1 MPGVTQRKYI
11 GELMRF
17 NKSLKRPLNLIL
29 EVLPYDYNFNDILEL
44 FKELYP
50 FEWKTIEQRYN
61 VYSQKDKH
69 LKSVGKKNRYKPQP
83 PNVYLK
89 SLPKIKNMLSNG
101 VKSVHKNSFD
111 EENKNRQ
118 LEILRKKRNNSI
130 TRKQNE
136 INRIK
141 QNIQEIEP
149 EFIDIFIN
157 AYHQKGIL
165 TEGKLEILNEL
176 KKYECKKTLEFFY
189 KINDAERNDQ
199 VREEAFN
206 YLQKTGNYVKL
217 RKKFKGKQ
225 KSYMTEEFNF
235 SMTPEDLVK
244 RLEEKSVQNLKKYD
258 FFISHS
264 YKDSKLVLEIK
275 NILNEKGYVVYYDWS
290 SDNDFLKRNLV
301 SEYTEIVL
309 KKRITQSNKILFLRT
324 TNTLNDDNE
333 FLSKWVKMEIDYA
346 NKIRKEIVA
355 IDFIKDEKCQFD
367 TINYKSDIKY
377 LYLENKS
384 KTISN

>member
-17 NKSLKRPLNLIL
+17 NKSLKRPLSLIS
-29 EVLPYDYNFNDILEL
+29 EVLPYDYDFTDILAL

-61 VYSQKDKH
+61 VYSQKDKY

-83 PNVYLK
+83 PIVYLK
-89 SLPKIKNMLSNG
+89 SLPKVKHMLSNG

-111 EENKNRQ
+111 EDNRNIQ
-118 LEILRKKRNNSI
+118 LEILRRKRNNLI
-130 TRKQNE
+130 TKKQNE

-157 AYHQKGIL
+157 SYHKKGIL

-176 KKYECKKTLEFFY
+176 KKYECEKTLEFFY
-189 KINDAERNDQ
+189 KINDAEKNDQ

-275 NILNEKGYVVYYDWS
+275 KILNEKGYVVYYDWS
-290 SDNDFLKRNLV
+290 SDSDFLKRNFV

-324 TNTLNDDNE
+324 TNTLNDNNE

-346 NKIRKEIVA
+346 NKIKKEVVA
-355 IDFIKDEKCQFD
+355 IDFLKGGNCQFEVIDYNLD
-367 TINYKSDIKY
+367 TRI
-377 LYLENKS
+377 LYLEDN
-384 KTISN
+384 NG

>member
-17 NKSLKRPLNLIL
+17 NKSLKRPLNLIS

-69 LKSVGKKNRYKPQP
+69 LKSVGKKIRYKPQP

>member
-355 IDFIKDEKCQFD
+355 IDFIKDEKCQFE

-377 LYLENKS
+377 LCLENKS
-384 KTISN
+384 KSINN